1 MSYPIKH
8 IASIINSKSAVEE
21 EMLIQHL
28 LIDSRRLV
36 FPGSTLFFALKGPRR
51 DGHSFIAE
59 LYEKGVRAF
68 VVSEMQKKE
77 DYPGAVFLQVA
88 DTLHALQL
96 LATSHRKQFDLPVIG
111 ITGSNGKT
119 IVKEWLNQLLEGE
132 YNIVRSPKSYN
143 SQIGVP
149 LSVWLLNEKHNLAI
163 FEAGISQAGE
173 MDRLQRIIQPTIGIF
188 TNIGEA
194 HGENFLN
201 VRQKVNE
208 KLRLFTH
215 VQTLI
220 YCKDYP
226 DIHEAVAALWQQLNK
241 TNSQPFTIINWSTVS
256 AASLQ
261 VLTIFK
267 EEGHTLINAS
277 WREKLIQIKIP
288 FTDDASVENAIHCWC
303 TLLHLDI
310 SPERIEKKMSGLG
323 AVAMRLELKN
333 GINHC
338 SVINDSYSADLN
350 SLKIALDFLAQQPKH
365 KKRTVILSDIL
376 QSGKSERELYHD
388 VAHSLT
394 QHQVNRLIGIGER
407 IYQQQA
413 LFKQAGDMESI
424 FYPSVDAFKKDFPHL
439 VFKDETILIKGARV
453 YEFEQ
458 IDRLLEQKV
467 HQTILEVNLTALV
480 HNLKQY
486 QQQLSPGTKLMVM
499 VKAFAYGSGSYE
511 IASVLQYH
519 KADYLAVAYA
529 DEAVELRKAG
539 INLPIMIMN
548 PDESAFDVMVQY
560 NLEPELFSISLLKA
574 FGNYLKAQGIL
585 QYPVH
590 IELETG
596 MNRLGFPESDIPQLI
611 DILKGDSF
619 KVQSLFSHLV
629 ASEDPQHDAFTRRQA
644 ELFLSM
650 SRQVEKALSYPVL
663 KHIANT
669 SGISRHPDLQ
679 MDMVRLGIGLYGID
693 SGKKNLLEVSTLRST
708 VAQVRKLKEGET
720 VSYGRRGVLLRDS
733 IIATIRIGY
742 ADGYPRSLSNGAGKI
757 WVRGRL
763 APIVGSI
770 CMDMTMIDVT
780 DIPGVQEG
788 DDVIVFG
795 KELPVNQVAQWA
807 NTIPYEILTGVSQ
820 RVKRVYFEE

>member
-1 MSYPIKH
+1 M
-8 IASIINSKSAVEE
+8 A
-21 EMLIQHL
+21 
-28 LIDSRRLV
+28 
-36 FPGSTLFFALKGPRR
+36 
-51 DGHSFIAE
+51 
-59 LYEKGVRAF
+59 
-68 VVSEMQKKE
+68 
-77 DYPGAVFLQVA
+77 
-88 DTLHALQL
+88 
-96 LATSHRKQFDLPVIG
+96 
-111 ITGSNGKT
+111 
-119 IVKEWLNQLLEGE
+119 
-132 YNIVRSPKSYN
+132 
-143 SQIGVP
+143 
-149 LSVWLLNEKHNLAI
+149 
-163 FEAGISQAGE
+163 
-173 MDRLQRIIQPTIGIF
+173 
-188 TNIGEA
+188 
-194 HGENFLN
+194 
-201 VRQKVNE
+201 
-208 KLRLFTH
+208 
-215 VQTLI
+215 
-220 YCKDYP
+220 
-226 DIHEAVAALWQQLNK
+226 
-241 TNSQPFTIINWSTVS
+241 
-256 AASLQ
+256 
-261 VLTIFK
+261 
-267 EEGHTLINAS
+267 
-277 WREKLIQIKIP
+277 
-288 FTDDASVENAIHCWC
+288 
-303 TLLHLDI
+303 
-310 SPERIEKKMSGLG
+310 GLG

-350 SLKIALDFLAQQPKH
+350 SFRIALDFLAQQPQH

-376 QSGKSERELYHD
+376 QSGKSEKELYQE
-388 VAHSLT
+388 VAHSLI
-394 QHQVNRLIGIGER
+394 QHRVNRLIGIGER

-413 LFKQAGDMESI
+413 LIKQAGDMEVI
-424 FYPSVDAFKKDFPHL
+424 FYPSVDAFRKDFSHL

-539 INLPIMIMN
+539 IHLPIMIMN
-548 PDESAFDVMVQY
+548 PDESAFDVMVQH

-590 IELETG
+590 IELDTG
-596 MNRLGFPESDIPQLI
+596 MNRLGFPESDIPHLI

-629 ASEDPQHDAFTRRQA
+629 ASEDPQHDAFTRKQA

-650 SRQVEKALSYPVL
+650 SRQVEQSLSYPVL

-693 SGKKNLLEVSTLRST
+693 AGKKNLLEVSTLRST

-757 WVRGRL
+757 WIKGRL

-795 KELPVNQVAQWA
+795 KELPVNEVAQWA

-820 RVKRVYFEE
+820 RVKRVYYEE